1 MRLLMENWREYL
13 KEESE
18 EDLKQDLIA
27 FIKKHNLDET
37 DIEKIAAI
45 NEEIVSDELK
55 QDLERLTNQ
64 YGQRVVMGGLATMM
78 SMGALGGAQQHMGTD
93 TPMGSINPI
102 VNTAAAGSLAGAFT
116 MPGISDLMKSGITR
130 KDMMLGLKLASNPT
144 LVSNAQKLISEIYM
158 NGSSHKAAAIANEM
172 IEQLGGNEEAIEL
185 INQLIN
191 AGPAIKSLIR
201 THGESGWNDK
211 VKQNAEDTYKYYYEL
226 GYDITRAE
234 AEVIGRAETADDL
247 DLTMISNLKAIIK
260 YTTGDAET
268 AQKLENFAY
277 EVAGEMGRGTS
288 YEELKAWRDNLD
300 AERNAATEAFKK
312 RMGGQLTRDRTLP
325 GS

>member
-1 MRLLMENWREYL
+1 MKLLMENWREYL

-55 QDLERLTNQ
+55 QDLERLTSQ
-64 YGQRVVMGGLATMM
+64 YGQRVVMGGLTAMM
-78 SMGALGGAQQHMGTD
+78 SMGAATGAQQYMGTD
-93 TPMGSINPI
+93 TPMGSIDPI
-102 VNTAAAGSLAGAFT
+102 AKIASTGNLAGAFK

-130 KDMMLGLKLASNPT
+130 NDMMLGLKLAANPT
-144 LVSNAQKLISEIYM
+144 LVSNAQKLINEIQM
-158 NGSSHKAAAIANEM
+158 WGASHKAAAIANEM
-172 IEQLGGNEEAIEL
+172 IEQLGGNEDAIKL
-185 INQLIN
+185 IDQLIN

-201 THGESGWNDK
+201 AHGESGWNDK
-211 VKQNAEDTYKYYYEL
+211 VKQNAEDTYKHYYEL

-234 AEVIGRAETADDL
+234 AEVVGRGEAANDL
-247 DLTMISNLKAIIK
+247 DLTMISSLKATIK
-260 YTTGDAET
+260 HTTGDAEA

-288 YEELKAWRDNLD
+288 YEELKAWQDNLN
-300 AERNAATEAFKK
+300 AESNAASQTFRD
-312 RMGGQLTRDRTLP
+312 RMGSKMGGARTLP